1 MGTGQAYINEEHLH
15 NVVNG
20 EEQRAVESHNL
31 LKSQLQRGES
41 TFGVTLSIGNPEVS
55 YALGDLGLDWINF
68 DMQHTILDV
77 KIVAAMIE
85 AMSYSQTVPI
95 VRVPS
100 NDLAIIN
107 KALDFGAHAV
117 IVPLVNSRED
127 AEKAVRSSRYAPK
140 GTRSFGHRAT
150 LRDPDYAATADAEI
164 MVIPQIETEV
174 AVRNLEEIV
183 STEGID
189 AIFCGPYDLSMSLGV
204 FGQFDSPRFVKAT
217 ETIVSVCE
225 GHSVAPGLLA
235 PIGPVENT
243 IERGFK
249 LISLGGDL
257 PMLRGSVKK
266 ALERARKVAKSERQN

>member
-1 MGTGQAYINEEHLH
+1 M
-15 NVVNG
+15 
-20 EEQRAVESHNL
+20 ESRNL
-31 LKSQLQRGES
+31 LKSQLRRGES
-41 TFGVTLSIGNPEVS
+41 TFGVTVSIGNPEVS

-77 KIVAAMIE
+77 RTVAAMIQ

-127 AEKAVRSSRYAPK
+127 AEKAVRSSRYTPK
-140 GTRSFGHRAT
+140 GIRSFGHRAA
-150 LRDPDYAATADAEI
+150 LRDPEYAATADTEI

-174 AVRNLEEIV
+174 AVGNLEEIV

-189 AIFCGPYDLSMSLGV
+189 AIFCGPFDLSMSLGV
-204 FGQFDSPRFVKAT
+204 FGQFDSPRFVKAA

-225 GHSVAPGLLA
+225 RHSVAPGVLA

-243 IERGFK
+243 IERGFR

-266 ALERARKVAKSERQN
+266 ALERARKATKTERQN